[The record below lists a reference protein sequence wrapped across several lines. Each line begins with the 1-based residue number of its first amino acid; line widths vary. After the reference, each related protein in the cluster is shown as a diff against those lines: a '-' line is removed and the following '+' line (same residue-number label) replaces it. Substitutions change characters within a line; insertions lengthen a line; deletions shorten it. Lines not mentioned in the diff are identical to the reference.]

1 MYALGRSLKRI
12 LASFVALLASGTCV
26 AAEYGVGISA
36 KSDNG
41 LIYIPVE
48 LTPTFRIEPYIRHS
62 SSDSKQTIDFGAT
75 ETTFRSN
82 FEQLEGGLGMF
93 GLAVPKES
101 VRLYF
106 GGRASYFDSDT
117 RSSTSALQFKQSVY
131 GYRIIP
137 TMGFEYLFN
146 GHFTLGGEVGYYF
159 EHRNVDERSVS
170 SHRESESDQNGT
182 ESFLILRY
190 FF

>member
-1 MYALGRSLKRI
+1 MHALGRNLKRI
-12 LASFVALLASGTCV
+12 LASFVAILASGTSV

-41 LIYIPVE
+41 LIYIPVDIS
-48 LTPTFRIEPYIRHS
+48 PTIRVEPYIRHS
-62 SSDSKQTIDFGAT
+62 SSNSKQTIDFVGN

-82 FEQLEGGLGMF
+82 FDQLEGGLGLF

-101 VRLYF
+101 VRLYY

-117 RSSTSALQFKQSVY
+117 RSSSNALQFKQSSY
-131 GYRIIP
+131 GYRVIP
-137 TMGFEYLFN
+137 TIGFEYLFN
-146 GHFTLGGEVGYYF
+146 SHFTLGGEVGYYF
-159 EHRNVDERSVS
+159 EHRNVDDRSAS
-170 SHRESESDQNGT
+170 SHRESESDVNGT

>member
-1 MYALGRSLKRI
+1 MRI
-12 LASFVALLASGTCV
+12 LASFVAILASGTSV

-41 LIYIPVE
+41 LIYIPVDIS
-48 LTPTFRIEPYIRHS
+48 PTIRIEPYIRHS
-62 SSDSKQTIDFGAT
+62 SSDSKQRIDFGGT
-75 ETTFRSN
+75 ETTFRSK
-82 FEQLEGGLGMF
+82 FDQLEGGLGMF

-101 VRLYF
+101 VRLYY

-117 RSSTSALQFKQSVY
+117 RSSSTALQFKQSSY

-137 TMGFEYLFN
+137 TIGFEYLFN
-146 GHFTLGGEVGYYF
+146 SHFTLGGEVGYYF
-159 EHRNVDERSVS
+159 EHRNVDERSATS
-170 SHRESESDQNGT
+170 NRESESDQNGT